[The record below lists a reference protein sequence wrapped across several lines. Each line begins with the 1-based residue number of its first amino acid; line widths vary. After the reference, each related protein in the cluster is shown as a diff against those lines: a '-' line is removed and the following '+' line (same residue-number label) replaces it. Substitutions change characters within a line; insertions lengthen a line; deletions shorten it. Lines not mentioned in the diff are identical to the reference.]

1 MKPVDD
7 VPPSVFEFGDF
18 RLDASGRMLTRAG
31 APVRLTPRIFATL
44 LYLVERRGTVLGK
57 EELLTALWPDV
68 VVEENNLEQAI
79 SKLRQALGEAP
90 GDNKYVATVSGR
102 GYRFVAP
109 VAVLAPS
116 TQGAESSDVTPATI
130 ADTLTAPEPQRGP
143 RPRSHRVALAAMF
156 LASAGLAGL
165 YVRSSFEGPVGDARP
180 PRSLAVLPFKPLVTE
195 TRDEALEFGVADSL
209 IAKLGSLDALTV
221 RPLSAVRR
229 FHASLQD
236 PVAAGRE
243 LGVEAVLDGHIQRLK
258 ERIRVTVRLVRIA
271 DGRQLWA
278 GQYDEQFTS
287 IFDIQDA
294 ISEQVT
300 FELSLRL
307 SADQAQRVAR
317 RDTRN
322 PGAYE
327 AYLKGR
333 FFLSLAQPHNAIE
346 MFEQAVRLDPGFAP
360 ARAGLADTLS
370 RLPIATDS
378 MSGDVIQ
385 RARSIALTALELDPE
400 LGQAYAVLGWI
411 AFYYDWDWAASEQY
425 YRRAL
430 ALDGRDFSARL
441 GYAHLLS
448 NTFRPDEAMQQV
460 DVALA
465 ADPQSPLAGTLKSQ
479 FLFYAGRTREAHE
492 QLRATLGTSQAF
504 WIAQLLLGR
513 ILLHEGR
520 HDDAV
525 AALTRAADAGGVWAP
540 RALAGYAHGV
550 SGRRQQARQILSTL
564 EDGGAPPSLQAEVHV
579 GMGDTQAALAALERA
594 YAEKDVR
601 MVFLG
606 VEPTWAP
613 LHANPR
619 FVALLKRMDLSPGRG
634 PSLAWSADERRVPRA
649 WPTP

>member
-7 VPPSVFEFGDF
+7 AAPRVFEFGDF
-18 RLDASGRMLTRAG
+18 RLDASGRTLRRAG
-31 APVRLTPRIFATL
+31 ELVRLTPRIFETL

-79 SKLRQALGEAP
+79 SKLRQALGEVP
-90 GDNKYVATVSGR
+90 GDNKYIATVSGR

-109 VAVLAPS
+109 VTVLAPGAE
-116 TQGAESSDVTPATI
+116 GAESSDVTPVPI
-130 ADTLTAPEPQRGP
+130 ADTPTPRERGS
-143 RPRSHRVALAAMF
+143 RQLLRRVALAAVI
-156 LASAGLAGL
+156 LVSAGLAGL
-165 YVRSSFEGPVGDARP
+165 YVRSSPEGPARDPRP
-180 PRSLAVLPFKPLVTE
+180 PRTLAVLPFKPLVTE

-209 IAKLGSLDALTV
+209 IAKLGGIDALTV

-229 FHASLQD
+229 FHASSQD

-243 LGVEAVLDGHIQRLK
+243 LGVEAVLDGHIQRLND
-258 ERIRVTVRLVRIA
+258 RIRVTVRLVQIP

-278 GQYDEQFTS
+278 GQYDEQLTS

-294 ISEQVT
+294 ISERVT
-300 FELSLRL
+300 RELALQL
-307 SADQAQRVAR
+307 SPQEAQRVAR

-322 PGAYE
+322 TAAYE
-327 AYLKGR
+327 LYLKGR
-333 FFLSLAQPHNAIE
+333 FFLSLAQARNAIE
-346 MFEQAVRLDPGFAP
+346 MFEQAVRLDSGFAS
-360 ARAGLADTLS
+360 AQAGLADTLS

-378 MSGDVIQ
+378 ASGEVMQ
-385 RARSIALTALELDPE
+385 RARRIALTALELDRE

-411 AFYYDWDWAASEQY
+411 GFYYDWDWVASEQH

-430 ALDGRDFSARL
+430 AIDGQDFSARL

-448 NTFRPDEAMQQV
+448 NTFRPDEAIRQV
-460 DVALA
+460 DLALA

-479 FLFYAGRTREAHE
+479 FLFDAGRTREAHD
-492 QLRATLGTSQAF
+492 QLRATLETSQAF

-520 HDDAV
+520 YDEAV
-525 AALTRAADAGGVWAP
+525 AAFNRAAAAGGVWAP
-540 RALAGYAHGV
+540 LALAGYAHGV
-550 SGRRQQARQILSTL
+550 SGNREQARQILSKL
-564 EDGGAPPSLQAEVHV
+564 EDGGAPPSLQAQVHL
-579 GMGDTQAALAALERA
+579 GMGATQEALAALERA

-606 VEPTWAP
+606 VEPRWAP
-613 LHANPR
+613 LHADPR
-619 FVALLKRMDLSPGRG
+619 FVALLKRMN
-634 PSLAWSADERRVPRA
+634 LAR
-649 WPTP
+649 